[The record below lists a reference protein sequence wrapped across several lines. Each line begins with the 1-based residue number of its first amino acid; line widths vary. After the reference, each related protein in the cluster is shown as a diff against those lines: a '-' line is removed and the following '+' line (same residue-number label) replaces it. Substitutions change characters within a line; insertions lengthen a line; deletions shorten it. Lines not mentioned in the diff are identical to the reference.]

1 MADRKKVSFVVPC
14 YNEEETIPIY
24 YDTMEALLA
33 KGILPN
39 LEYEYVFVDDGSRD
53 NSLEVMQKLQE
64 KDEKVHYVS
73 FSRNFGKEAALLA
86 GLKNASGNYIVTMD
100 VDLQDSPDLLEE
112 MYQAVVVENYDQAA
126 ARRISRK
133 GEGKIRSFLSEMFYK
148 VINRLSDI
156 EIASGARDYRFMK
169 RSVVNAILSMSEY
182 NRFSKGIFSW
192 VGFRTKWI
200 EYENVERSAGTT
212 KWSVWKLFSYAMEGI
227 VAFSTKL
234 LNIASSLGMIC
245 CVLSFLSL
253 IFVVVRALLYGD
265 PVAGWPSMMCV
276 IILMGGLQLLCMGI
290 LGTYLSKMYLETKRR
305 PVYIVREKDGKEVE
319 NGE

>member
-1 MADRKKVSFVVPC
+1 MEDRKKVSFVVPC
-14 YNEEETIPIY
+14 YNEEEAIPIY
-24 YDTMEALLA
+24 YDTMEGKMQEGML
-33 KGILPN
+33 KG

-53 NSLEVMQKLQE
+53 RTLEIIQKLRE
-64 KDEKVHYVS
+64 KDEKIHYVS

-86 GLKNASGNYIVTMD
+86 GLQNASGNYVVTMD
-100 VDLQDSPDLLEE
+100 VDLQDSPELLEE
-112 MYQAVVVENYDQAA
+112 MYQAVVEEGYDQAA

-192 VGFRTKWI
+192 VGFKTKWV
-200 EYENVERSAGTT
+200 EYENVERSAGAT
-212 KWSVWKLFSYAMEGI
+212 KWSIWKLFAYAMEGI

-234 LNIASSLGMIC
+234 LSLASSLGIIC
-245 CVLSFLSL
+245 CVLSFFSL
-253 IFVVVRALLYGD
+253 IFIVVRAMIYGD

-276 IILMGGLQLLCMGI
+276 IILMGGLQLLCTGI
-290 LGTYLSKMYLETKRR
+290 LGTYLSKIYLETKNR
-305 PVYIVREKDGKEVE
+305 PVYIVREKDGVE
-319 NGE
+319 L

>member
-1 MADRKKVSFVVPC
+1 MGDKRKVSFVVPC
-14 YNEEETIPIY
+14 YNEEEAIPIY
-24 YDTMEALLA
+24 YDTMEAKLGEGTL
-33 KGILPN
+33 KD

-53 NSLEVMQKLQE
+53 KSLEIMQELRE
-64 KDEKVHYVS
+64 RDERVHYVS

-86 GLKNASGNYIVTMD
+86 GLHNAGGNYVVTMD
-100 VDLQDSPDLLEE
+100 ADLQDSPELLEE
-112 MYQAVVVENYDQAA
+112 MYHAVVAEGYDQAA

-192 VGFRTKWI
+192 VGFKTKWI
-200 EYENVERSAGTT
+200 EYENVERSAGAT
-212 KWSVWKLFSYAMEGI
+212 KWSIWKLFAYAMEGI

-234 LNIASSLGMIC
+234 LNLASSLGIIC
-245 CVLSFLSL
+245 CVLAFFSL
-253 IFVVVRALLYGD
+253 IFIAVRALLYGD

-276 IILMGGLQLLCMGI
+276 IILMGGLQLLCTGI
-290 LGTYLSKMYLETKRR
+290 LGTYLSKIYLETKNR
-305 PVYIVREKDGKEVE
+305 PIYIVREKDGEE
-319 NGE
+319 I

>member
-1 MADRKKVSFVVPC
+1 MEEKKKVSFVVPC
-14 YNEEETIPIY
+14 YNEEEAIPIY
-24 YDTMEALLA
+24 YDTMEAELG
-33 KGILPN
+33 KGILKD

-53 NSLEVMQKLQE
+53 NTLEIMQKLRE
-64 KDEKVHYVS
+64 RDERVHYVS

-86 GLKNASGNYIVTMD
+86 GLQNAGGNYVVTMD
-100 VDLQDSPDLLEE
+100 VDLQDSPALLED
-112 MYQAVVVENYDQAA
+112 MYEAVVEEGYDQAA

-133 GEGKIRSFLSEMFYK
+133 GEGRIRSFLSEMFYK

-192 VGFRTKWI
+192 VGFKTKWI
-200 EYENVERSAGTT
+200 EYENVERSAGAT
-212 KWSVWKLFSYAMEGI
+212 KWSIWKLFAYAMEGI

-234 LNIASSLGMIC
+234 LSIASSLGIIC
-245 CVLSFLSL
+245 CVLAFFSL
-253 IFVVVRALLYGD
+253 IFIVVRAMIYGD

-290 LGTYLSKMYLETKRR
+290 LGTYLSKIYLETKNR
-305 PVYIVREKDGKEVE
+305 PVYIVREKDGMEL
-319 NGE
+319 

>member
-1 MADRKKVSFVVPC
+1 MEEKRKVSFVVPC
-14 YNEEETIPIY
+14 YNEEEAIPIY
-24 YDTMEALLA
+24 YDTMEAELG
-33 KGILPN
+33 KGILKG

-53 NSLEVMQKLQE
+53 KTLEIMQKLRE
-64 KDEKVHYVS
+64 RNERVHYVS

-86 GLKNASGNYIVTMD
+86 GLQNAGGNYVVTMD
-100 VDLQDSPDLLEE
+100 VDLQDSPALLKD
-112 MYQAVVVENYDQAA
+112 MYEAVVVEGYDQAA

-192 VGFRTKWI
+192 VGFKTKWI
-200 EYENVERSAGTT
+200 EYENVERSAGAT
-212 KWSVWKLFSYAMEGI
+212 KWSIWKLFAYAMEGI

-234 LNIASSLGMIC
+234 LSIASSLGIIC
-245 CVLSFLSL
+245 CVLAFFSL
-253 IFVVVRALLYGD
+253 IFIVVRAMLYGD

-276 IILMGGLQLLCMGI
+276 IILMGGLQLLCTGI
-290 LGTYLSKMYLETKRR
+290 LGTYLSKIYLETKNR
-305 PVYIVREKDGKEVE
+305 PVYIVREKDGAEL
-319 NGE
+319 